1 MPDTLFLLLI
11 SIVLLVILLY
21 LPYIIW
27 FCIGGINLKTF
38 ILGRQQFPKPP
49 KKVIIAKQILQ
60 NYKESFIVFSPI
72 SVLSII
78 MGIPIQIPSIIWI
91 FLRIIYIP
99 LYLFE
104 FNILRT
110 ITWHLSLLCIVWM
123 IFLIIFLNRLTMF
136 Y

>member
-11 SIVLLVILLY
+11 SIFLLVILLY

-27 FCIGGINLKTF
+27 FFIGGINLKTF
-38 ILGRQQFPKPP
+38 ILGRHQFPTPP

-110 ITWHLSLLCIVWM
+110 VTWHLSLLCIVWM

>member
-11 SIVLLVILLY
+11 SIFLLVILLY

-27 FCIGGINLKTF
+27 FCIGGINLTTF
-38 ILGRQQFPKPP
+38 ILGRHQFPKPP

-78 MGIPIQIPSIIWI
+78 MGIPIQIEI
-91 FLRIIYIP
+91 
-99 LYLFE
+99 LYGSSKKLK
-104 FNILRT
+104 NL
-110 ITWHLSLLCIVWM
+110 
-123 IFLIIFLNRLTMF
+123 
-136 Y
+136 